1 MAKVTLSKEAQRDI
15 IAIRNYIRDEL
26 CNPSAA
32 KHIIACLKKSIQSL
46 EKFSGR
52 GRPLDALLSV
62 HTEYRYLVCENYCIF
77 YLEDNERVIIGQDS
91 ASAPRQPAGAVPRKV
106 TQKSGASLSFFRE
119 RRPIILPLIS
129 PPSSAESAHSLH
141 CADQRAMRWWR

>member
-77 YLEDNERVIIGQDS
+77 YLEDNEQVIIVRILHQRQDS
-91 ASAPRQPAGAVPRKV
+91 LRALFLE
-106 TQKSGASLSFFRE
+106 KSGASLSIPRE
-119 RRPIILPLIS
+119 TPHDITPYFSTFVSRIRTFAPL
-129 PPSSAESAHSLH
+129 
-141 CADQRAMRWWR
+141 R

>member
-46 EKFSGR
+46 ENFSGR

-62 HTEYRYLVCENYCIF
+62 HTEYRYLVCENYCIL
-77 YLEDNERVIIGQDS
+77 YLEDNERVIIVRILHQRQDS
-91 ASAPRQPAGAVPRKV
+91 LRALFLE
-106 TQKSGASLSFFRE
+106 TQKSGASLSIPGE
-119 RRPIILPLIS
+119 RHPIILPLIS
-129 PPSSAESAHSLH
+129 PPSSAESAHSPH

>member
-52 GRPLDALLSV
+52 GRLLDALLSV
-62 HTEYRYLVCENYCIF
+62 HTEYDTLCAKTT
-77 YLEDNERVIIGQDS
+77 
-91 ASAPRQPAGAVPRKV
+91 ASFIWK
-106 TQKSGASLSFFRE
+106 TMSG
-119 RRPIILPLIS
+119 
-129 PPSSAESAHSLH
+129 
-141 CADQRAMRWWR
+141 

>member
-26 CNPSAA
+26 CNA

-52 GRPLDALLSV
+52 GRLLDALLSV

-77 YLEDNERVIIGQDS
+77 YLEDNERVIIVRILHQRQDS
-91 ASAPRQPAGAVPRKV
+91 
-106 TQKSGASLSFFRE
+106 L
-119 RRPIILPLIS
+119 
-129 PPSSAESAHSLH
+129 
-141 CADQRAMRWWR
+141 RALFLEK

>member
-15 IAIRNYIRDEL
+15 IAIHNYIRDEL

-32 KHIIACLKKSIQSL
+32 KHIIVCLKKSIQSL

-62 HTEYRYLVCENYCIF
+62 HTEYRYLVCENY
-77 YLEDNERVIIGQDS
+77 
-91 ASAPRQPAGAVPRKV
+91 
-106 TQKSGASLSFFRE
+106 
-119 RRPIILPLIS
+119 
-129 PPSSAESAHSLH
+129 
-141 CADQRAMRWWR
+141 

>member
-26 CNPSAA
+26 CNLSAA

-77 YLEDNERVIIGQDS
+77 YLEDNERVIIVRILHQRQDS
-91 ASAPRQPAGAVPRKV
+91 
-106 TQKSGASLSFFRE
+106 L
-119 RRPIILPLIS
+119 
-129 PPSSAESAHSLH
+129 
-141 CADQRAMRWWR
+141 RALFLEK

>member
-77 YLEDNERVIIGQDS
+77 YLEDNERVIIVRILHQRQD
-91 ASAPRQPAGAVPRKV
+91 KNH
-106 TQKSGASLSFFRE
+106 GASLSIPRE
-119 RRPIILPLIS
+119 TPHSSVLIS
-129 PPSSAESAHSLH
+129 PPSSAESAHSPH

>member
-46 EKFSGR
+46 EKFSGVVVR
-52 GRPLDALLSV
+52 WSAA
-62 HTEYRYLVCENYCIF
+62 VCSYGIQIPCVRNYCIF
-77 YLEDNERVIIGQDS
+77 YLEDNERVIIVRILHQRQDS
-91 ASAPRQPAGAVPRKV
+91 
-106 TQKSGASLSFFRE
+106 L
-119 RRPIILPLIS
+119 
-129 PPSSAESAHSLH
+129 
-141 CADQRAMRWWR
+141 RALFLEK